1 MDNNGH
7 AKIIGERIYARCQK
21 LAEFSESS
29 DKLTRVYL
37 SKEHAQCNRQ
47 VAQWMREAGM
57 RTWQDEVG
65 NLCARY
71 EGQTDGAPALLLGS
85 HLDTVRNGGKYD
97 GIAGVLSAI
106 EVVDRLH
113 QLGIRLAF
121 AIEVVGFADE
131 EGTRFGSTLLG
142 SRGLTGQWQPQ
153 WLQLQDSENITIAQA
168 LENFGLAPENI
179 AQATRSADEFIG
191 YMEVHIEQGPQLE
204 RAGLAA
210 GVVSAI
216 NGAKRLQI
224 SITGKAGHAGT
235 VPMNMRQDALV
246 GASEIVLCIEQI
258 AKEQQL
264 VATVGQLH
272 CSPGSVNVIPA
283 AVQFSLDIRSSDDA
297 HRDRVLAQILERASK
312 IAASRYLE
320 FSQHCF
326 YQSDATECDS
336 YLQQRLNDA
345 CEKVQGRS
353 MTLSSGAG
361 HDAMAIAQLCPVAML
376 FLRCEKG
383 LSHHPDEAVIPGDLA
398 IGWQVLYQSVQQ
410 LAADYESKRA
420 VSDT

>member
-1 MDNNGH
+1 MDNNWH
-7 AKIIGERIYARCQK
+7 TKEIGERIYARCQK
-21 LAEFSESS
+21 LAKFSESS

-37 SKEHAQCNRQ
+37 SKEHAQCNQQ
-47 VAQWMREAGM
+47 VARWMHEAGM
-57 RTWQDEVG
+57 STWQDAVG

-71 EGQTDGAPALLLGS
+71 EGQTSGAPALLLGS
-85 HLDTVRNGGKYD
+85 HLDTVRNAGKYD
-97 GIAGVLSAI
+97 GIAGVLTAI
-106 EVVDRLH
+106 EVVGKLQ
-113 QLGIRLAF
+113 QLDIRLPF

-153 WLQLQDSENITIAQA
+153 WLQLPDAEKITIAQA
-168 LENFGLAPENI
+168 LETFGLAPEKI
-179 AQATRSADEFIG
+179 AQATRSADDFIG

-204 RAGLAA
+204 CANLAA

-216 NGAKRLQI
+216 NGAKRMQM
-224 SITGKAGHAGT
+224 SVTGQAGHAGT

-258 AKEQQL
+258 AKEQQV
-264 VATVGQLH
+264 VATVGQLQ
-272 CSPGSVNVIPA
+272 CLPDSVNVIPGQ
-283 AVQFSLDIRSSDDA
+283 VQFSLDIRSSDDA
-297 HRDRVLAQILERASK
+297 HRDRVLAQIIERARE
-312 IAASRYLE
+312 IAVHRSLE

-336 YLQQRLNDA
+336 YLQKLLNDA
-345 CEKVQGRS
+345 CEKIQGRS

-361 HDAMAIAQLCPVAML
+361 HDAMAIAKLCPVAML
-376 FLRCEKG
+376 FLRCAKG
-383 LSHHPDEAVIPGDLA
+383 ISHHPSEAVTANDLA

-410 LAADYESKRA
+410 FAADYSLHGA
-420 VSDT
+420 SASY